1 MSLFLGIDTS
11 NYTTSV
17 AVYNSEN
24 GKMLQRKQLLPV
36 KQGQLGL
43 RQSDAVFH
51 HTQQLHTL
59 VENIAKEIDLSGVS
73 ALGVSTRPR
82 PVDGSYMPCFTVGE
96 NTARIISAVIKKP
109 LLTFSHQE
117 GHIAAAL
124 FSAAREDLFE
134 KEFLAFHIS
143 GGTTE
148 AVLAKGST
156 SSFAV
161 KEAAKHLT

>member
-24 GKMLQRKQLLPV
+24 GEMLQRKQLLPV

-59 VENIAKEIDLSGVS
+59 VEDIAKEVDLSGVS

-82 PVDGSYMPCFTVGE
+82 PVDGSYMQIGRAHV
-96 NTARIISAVIKKP
+96 
-109 LLTFSHQE
+109 
-117 GHIAAAL
+117 
-124 FSAAREDLFE
+124 
-134 KEFLAFHIS
+134 
-143 GGTTE
+143 
-148 AVLAKGST
+148 
-156 SSFAV
+156 
-161 KEAAKHLT
+161 

>member
-1 MSLFLGIDTS
+1 MDRYPNYRTAAVCRNRRSDCYHGI
-11 NYTTSV
+11 
-17 AVYNSEN
+17 
-24 GKMLQRKQLLPV
+24 QR
-36 KQGQLGL
+36 
-43 RQSDAVFH
+43 R
-51 HTQQLHTL
+51 
-59 VENIAKEIDLSGVS
+59 
-73 ALGVSTRPR
+73 
-82 PVDGSYMPCFTVGE
+82 
-96 NTARIISAVIKKP
+96 IKKP

-161 KEAAKHLT
+161 KEAAKTLDLNAGQAVDRGYRLK

>member
-73 ALGVSTRPR
+73 ALGVSTRPVR
-82 PVDGSYMPCFTVGE
+82 L
-96 NTARIISAVIKKP
+96 TAHICRALRLEK
-109 LLTFSHQE
+109 TQQE
-117 GHIAAAL
+117 L
-124 FSAAREDLFE
+124 YRQ
-134 KEFLAFHIS
+134 
-143 GGTTE
+143 
-148 AVLAKGST
+148 
-156 SSFAV
+156 
-161 KEAAKHLT
+161 

>member
-24 GKMLQRKQLLPV
+24 GEMLQRKQLLPV

-59 VENIAKEIDLSGVS
+59 VEDIAKEVDLSGVS

-96 NTARIISAVIKKP
+96 NTARIISAKS
-109 LLTFSHQE
+109 LS
-117 GHIAAAL
+117 
-124 FSAAREDLFE
+124 
-134 KEFLAFHIS
+134 
-143 GGTTE
+143 
-148 AVLAKGST
+148 
-156 SSFAV
+156 
-161 KEAAKHLT
+161 